1 MYKEDLAL
9 NTPPKLISQLK
20 QRYQSKPSNKTIR
33 PIDDILSCITKQR
46 VDLGVMATKG

>member
-9 NTPPKLISQLK
+9 NTL
-20 QRYQSKPSNKTIR
+20 QRYQSKPSNRTIR